1 MAAALCKECGRR
13 PKALPRQRCVTCQ
26 LRHEPIG
33 DQVEAARRRL
43 AMVPPELRR
52 KRGPKMMALAPA
64 DTAWCAGCQSFRD
77 LVDFGK
83 NATTCRACASARQH
97 GAMVAKTYGLTA
109 AQYDALLKRQG
120 GRCAICRAKPKS
132 KRLAVDH
139 DHKTGAVR
147 GLLCSR
153 CNHDLMG
160 AAWDSR
166 AMFTAGWH
174 YMNTPP
180 ASGLWLP
187 PETAPQLEP
196 ARGAQR
202 PPKGLGDDLAQPSGK
217 PVKRSEAHSGAATG
231 AISAFTPDETLRYK
245 PVGAV
250 SDPNGP
256 GYWRVY
262 VVAGAEVPP
271 PF

>member
-13 PKALPRQRCVTCQ
+13 PKALPRQRCITCQ

-33 DQVEAARRRL
+33 DQVAAARLRL
-43 AMVPPELRR
+43 AMVPPELRV
-52 KRGPKMMALAPA
+52 KRSKRIMALAPEG
-64 DTAWCAGCQSFRD
+64 TAWCAGCQSFRD
-77 LVDFGK
+77 LEDFRK
-83 NATTCRACASARQH
+83 HATQCRACSSAAQH
-97 GAMVAKTYGLTA
+97 AAMVAKTYGLTA
-109 AQYDALLKRQG
+109 DDYDVLLAAQG
-120 GRCAICRAKPKS
+120 GRCAICRARPKS

-139 DHKTGAVR
+139 DHKTGEVR

-160 AAWDSR
+160 SAWDSM
-166 AMFTAGWH
+166 AMATALWH

-180 ASGLWLP
+180 ASGLWVP
-187 PETAPQLEP
+187 PESAAQLEP
-196 ARGAQR
+196 VGGAVRPSKGSAAEVARLVTNAG
-202 PPKGLGDDLAQPSGK
+202 SGGHA
-217 PVKRSEAHSGAATG
+217 PSGAAKRG
-231 AISAFTPDETLRYK
+231 DSGDEGCERTHYL
-245 PVGAV
+245 PQGAV

-262 VVAGAEVPP
+262 VVAGAEVEP